1 MPLHNLMEELV
12 RSCLKEWLHNQ
23 PDPSEYG
30 EAFQSD
36 IMAIT
41 LNNLPPKYVST
52 DRGEMILKSQLR
64 MQAETDVN
72 RELSLAIHKL
82 LNSPRKSIFD
92 EKKE

>member
-23 PDPSEYG
+23 PNSTEYD

-52 DRGEMILKSQLR
+52 DRGEMIGKSQIRL
-64 MQAETDVN
+64 QVETDVN
-72 RELSLAIHKL
+72 RELSFAIHKL
-82 LNSPRKSIFD
+82 LNSPRKSIFG